1 MCGVKVIG
9 KTVVLLLICDVIGR
23 CVIGASSEEVL
34 LYRGT
39 SDASA
44 AVAVGEAMF
53 VVADDENNVLRV
65 YKVSQTCLP
74 VFSCDLTQFLDIEME
89 HAEADIEGAT
99 MIGERIYWITSHG
112 RNRDG
117 KMRPNRYRFFAT
129 AVKVQDQNITISPVG
144 TPCRTLIHSLIKTE
158 SMRRLQLDR
167 ATRFDATN
175 LTEKERK
182 SLAPKENGLNIE
194 ALCAS
199 ADGKI
204 IYIGFRNPRPYSKA
218 LVVPLNNPKQVIEKK
233 QPPIF
238 AAPLLWDLKGYGIR
252 SIEYSYF
259 HKVYFIIVGAHDEK
273 PGFALYRWSG
283 DKDSQPV
290 RVQGQTRMPFCA
302 IGESGEK
309 DFDKYNFTPEALITF
324 KACDK
329 FLLLSDDG
337 SLPVDVS
344 DPSECM
350 QGKLHK
356 NGTCLN
362 KYLTDP
368 NEKHFRAVWLRP

>member
-23 CVIGASSEEVL
+23 CVIGTSSDEVF

-44 AVAVGEAMF
+44 AVAVGDEMF

-65 YKVSQTCLP
+65 YKVSQTSLP

-89 HAEADIEGAT
+89 HPEADIEGAT
-99 MIGERIYWITSHG
+99 MIGDRIYWITSHG

-129 AVKVQDQNITISPVG
+129 KVKVQDQNITISPVG

-175 LTEKERK
+175 LTEKERGN
-182 SLAPKENGLNIE
+182 LAPKKNGLNIE
-194 ALCAS
+194 TLCAS
-199 ADGKI
+199 ANGKI
-204 IYIGFRNPRPYSKA
+204 IYIGFRNPRPRSKA
-218 LVVPLNNPKQVIEKK
+218 LVVPLNNPKQVIEK

-238 AAPLLWDLKGYGIR
+238 AAPLLWDLTGYGIR
-252 SIEYSYF
+252 SMEYSYF
-259 HKVYFIIVGAHDEK
+259 HKAYFIIAGAHDEK

-283 DKDSQPV
+283 DEDDQPV
-290 RVQGQTRMPFCA
+290 RVQGQTQMPFCA
-302 IGESGEK
+302 FGKSTQK
-309 DFDKYNFTPEALITF
+309 DLDKYNFTPEALITF

-350 QGKLHK
+350 HGKLHK

-368 NEKHFRAVWLRP
+368 NEKHFRAVWFRP